1 MSNRETTLTPPASV
15 RAATDAPRARIT
27 LVVASLAFF
36 LITLDIL
43 IVNVAL
49 TSIGKEVGGGT
60 AGQQWVIDGYT
71 LMFAALLLFAGN
83 LSDRIGAKSALGSGI
98 ALFLLASV
106 ACAVAPTAG
115 LLIAARAVQG
125 AAAAVMLPA
134 SMALIRQAFP
144 DPRRRAHALGIWA
157 VGGAVAGA
165 VGPLVGG
172 LLTTLNWRL
181 VFAINLPVC
190 IAMLG
195 LLATV
200 ATSPRRPTPFDW
212 AGQAASI
219 IALAALMYGLITGGA
234 DGFGSLHVIVSLAV
248 AAVGIAAFLLI
259 QARGRHPMMPLE
271 LFRST
276 GMRIALAVGFAFMV
290 GHFGTVFVLSLFLQ
304 QHLGLTP
311 LQAGLVFLPSAAFS
325 VVGNIVSGTLANR
338 FGPRVPVVLGLMSMV
353 AGLVAMLFTAPLGPH
368 CSWQPADPHRHR
380 RLDRDA
386 TGHVRG
392 PCQRAGRAAGT
403 ASAVFNTFRQVGG
416 AVAIAVF
423 GALLAG
429 RGGFVEECR
438 PASSLRPPSSSS
450 PPSRVSSST
459 PRPPSAPPKRPANS
473 GWKRRQPG
481 SEVVGQ
487 QFQPDHQ

>member
-200 ATSPRRPTPFDW
+200 AASPRRPTPFDW

-276 GMRIALAVGFAFMV
+276 GMRISLAVGFAFMV

-311 LQAGLVFLPSAAFS
+311 LQAGLVFLPAAAFS

-353 AGLVAMLFTAPLGPH
+353 AGLVAMLFTAPLGSPLLVAA
-368 CSWQPADPHRHR
+368 W
-380 RLDRDA
+380 LIL
-386 TGHVRG
+386 TG
-392 PCQRAGRAAGT
+392 AGGSIAMPPVTSVVLASVPGGQAGT

-429 RGGFVEECR
+429 RGGFVAGMQTSFIIAASLLFVTALASLFIHS
-438 PASSLRPPSSSS
+438 PATARASQA
-450 PPSRVSSST
+450 SR
-459 PRPPSAPPKRPANS
+459 
-473 GWKRRQPG
+473 
-481 SEVVGQ
+481 
-487 QFQPDHQ
+487 